1 MALKTAGLL
10 ALMAQAGLHVP
21 AEPDSSVPVFKS
33 IFADIGDE
41 QSIAASLSTFG
52 WHITNVASMD
62 RDLRLP
68 ALVLLDEIGAGTDPI
83 EGGALGVA
91 IVDHFRTRGAVVLG
105 TTHYDALKT
114 YAQTTPGVQC
124 AAFAFDPVGFAPTYE
139 LIYGSPGR
147 SLALEMAGRLGLSRK
162 VIDKARASLGT
173 REAQLA
179 NQLARVDEDLAQLS
193 EERKAAAR
201 EREAMARAR
210 AAAERREAG
219 AARTRRG
226 VQAQGHRSRGD
237 RVRAATREIDAVVAA
252 LKRQTSALTTRE
264 TGAPR
269 LSTGDHGALKS
280 HAKAAVEAAAAQAL
294 GDRSE
299 TPAPVAAPAVESR
312 APRVGDRVIVPPFGL
327 QGVVKSLADGQA
339 EIDVQGKRLRAR
351 ARDLTVLSAPVAKAA
366 APPASVR
373 VNIDLVP
380 REGVLSDLN
389 VIGLTVDEALTR
401 TERFLDETLVTDQ
414 RTVRVIHGHGTGRLQ
429 KAISGFLKSHPLVA
443 GFHTAPT
450 EHGGGGVTVVELKD

>member
-1 MALKTAGLL
+1 
-10 ALMAQAGLHVP
+10 MAQAGLHVP

-33 IFADIGDE
+33 VFADIGDE

-68 ALVLLDEIGAGTDPI
+68 ALVLLDEIGAGTDPV

-91 IVDHFRTRGAVVLG
+91 IVDHFRTRGALVLG

-114 YAQTTPGVQC
+114 YAQTTDGVQC

-139 LIYGSPGR
+139 LVYGSPGR

-179 NQLARVDEDLAQLS
+179 TQLARVDEDLAQLS

-201 EREAMARAR
+201 EREAMAKAR
-210 AAAERREAG
+210 AAAERREEELREREEAFK
-219 AARTRRG
+219 RKVTDR
-226 VQAQGHRSRGD
+226 VED

-252 LKRQTSALTTRE
+252 LKRQTSALTTRDA
-264 TGAPR
+264 GVPR

-280 HAKAAVEAAAAQAL
+280 HAKAAVDAAAAQAL
-294 GDRSE
+294 GDRAE
-299 TPAPVAAPAVESR
+299 TPPVAPAAVEAR
-312 APRVGDRVIVPPFGL
+312 PARVGDRVIVPPFGL
-327 QGVVKSLADGQA
+327 QGIVKSLADGQA

-351 ARDLTVLSAPVAKAA
+351 AKDLTVLTAPAGKAP
-366 APPASVR
+366 APAQSVR

-401 TERFLDETLVTDQ
+401 AERFLDETLVTDQ

-429 KAISGFLKSHPLVA
+429 KAISGFLKSHPLVGRVSHRA
-443 GFHTAPT
+443 DRARWWWCDGCRAEGLTC
-450 EHGGGGVTVVELKD
+450 